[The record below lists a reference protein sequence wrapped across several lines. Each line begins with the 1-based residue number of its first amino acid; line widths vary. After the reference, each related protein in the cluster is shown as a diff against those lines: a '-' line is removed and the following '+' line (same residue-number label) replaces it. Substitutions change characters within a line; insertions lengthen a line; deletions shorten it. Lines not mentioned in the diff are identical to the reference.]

1 MALEH
6 RPSKRRFNFQGLS
19 INIEID
25 TGETKSGY
33 DDLGQKW
40 EHVYAIPYGEIL
52 GTEGEDDDPV
62 DVYIGPDESAAQVF
76 VVHQL
81 NQDRTPDEDK
91 VFLGFDSAGSAEK
104 AYRDHGPVWG
114 FGSIESMTLDQFK
127 TGYLAANRL
136 PAHRLFDSAEQRDLT
151 GKERYGT

>member
-6 RPSKRRFNFQGLS
+6 RPSKRRFDFQGLK
-19 INIEID
+19 INIEIEA
-25 TGETKSGY
+25 GEKKSGY
-33 DDLGQKW
+33 DKSGKQW

-52 GTEGEDDDPV
+52 WTEGEDDDPV
-62 DVYIGPDESAAQVF
+62 DVYIGPDESSAQVF

-91 VFLGFDSAGSAEK
+91 VFLGFDSAESAEK
-104 AYRDHGPVWG
+104 AYREHGPDWG
-114 FGSIESMTLDQFK
+114 FGSLDIMTIDQFK

-136 PAHRLFDSAEQRDLT
+136 PAHQLYDSAEQRDLT